1 MMNKADGTAL
11 NYCKDCGHY
20 GTWLRDEGNDVKS
33 INGLHIFEY
42 CYRCSHCGSTTF
54 YPKLQ
59 NVTTPETA
67 NESGTTNAQINASI
81 EKRNARL
88 AERL

>member
-1 MMNKADGTAL
+1 MNKIDL

-20 GTWLRDEGNDVKS
+20 GTWLRAEENDVKS

-42 CYRCSHCGSTTF
+42 CYRCSHCGRTTF

-59 NVTTPETA
+59 E
-67 NESGTTNAQINASI
+67 E
-81 EKRNARL
+81 
-88 AERL
+88 